1 MLSLKHTSVEIAA
14 TGSVLKATEFA
25 AVLEARDLLAHAQA
39 EADQIRAEARNEYAA
54 QKERGYRDGLDQAKA
69 EMAERIVAAMGQS
82 TVYFSKLEE
91 SLIDVV
97 IKSTRRV
104 IGEIDTRE
112 RVERIVRAALEL
124 LHQQSQVRLKVSPV
138 QREWLQ
144 SRVATLLASF
154 PRLTFLDVQSDPRLP
169 EDGCIVETELGVI
182 DATVETQLRAIEKA
196 LIQALR

>member
-1 MLSLKHTSVEIAA
+1 MLSLRHTGAEIAVV
-14 TGSVLKATEFA
+14 GPVLKAAEFVR
-25 AVLEARDLLAHAQA
+25 VLEAQDLLAHAQA
-39 EADQIRAEARNEYAA
+39 EADQIRAEARSEYAA
-54 QKERGYRDGLDQAKA
+54 QKERGYREGLDQAKA
-69 EMAERIVAAMGQS
+69 EMAERVVAAMGQS

-124 LHQQSQVRLKVSPV
+124 LHQQSQVRLRVSPA

-144 SRVATLLASF
+144 SRVETLLASF
-154 PRLTFLDVQSDPRLP
+154 PRLKFLDVQSDSRLP